1 MKYSNET
8 RTLLEIVLLATCST
22 LLALRVCCWT
32 PPRCVG
38 RQERSVYDALSDTD
52 GLRDQLLAEWRP
64 LFVGEE
70 EERLLA
76 VLADVVAG
84 SLKALPGSRMT
95 PEVCSRG
102 GP

>member
-1 MKYSNET
+1 M
-8 RTLLEIVLLATCST
+8 
-22 LLALRVCCWT
+22 
-32 PPRCVG
+32 
-38 RQERSVYDALSDTD
+38 YDALSDTD